1 MIVLNLLLSTL
12 SGGGRTSRYGDFVV
26 VTLPAMSFATT
37 AQEFQQVQNWA
48 RSKTSLGNVNRDR
61 SFFVGRFETVLAR
74 SGGGLATRGSRPIL
88 QRIIAGMKQG
98 GLQMEEWSIPHNINE
113 SVEVK
118 RRPVAA
124 STDPAGPAEPAA

>member
-12 SGGGRTSRYGDFVV
+12 SGGGRTSRYADFVV

-37 AQEFQQVQNWA
+37 AQEFQQVQTWA
-48 RSKTSLGNVNRDR
+48 RSKTSLGNVHRDR
-61 SFFVGRFETVLAR
+61 TFFVGRFETVLAR
-74 SGGGLATRGSRPIL
+74 SGGGLATRGSRSIL

-98 GLQMEEWSIPHNINE
+98 GMQMEEWSIPHNINE

-118 RRPVAA
+118 RRPAA
-124 STDPAGPAEPAA
+124 LDPAA